1 MRAHRISWRVEV
13 GALWWFI
20 KFIVV
25 VAVALVGAVFAMEN
39 SQPLTVSFIL
49 FNSPEISLGFWLLLF
64 LSAGTLLGIFASS
77 VIIASYRRKLA
88 RATKK
93 D

>member
-1 MRAHRISWRVEV
+1 MGS
-13 GALWWFI
+13 LWWFI
-20 KFIVV
+20 KFLLV
-25 VAVALVGAVFAMEN
+25 VAVALLGAIFGYA
-39 SQPLTVSFIL
+39 SFFLCISFIL

>member
-1 MRAHRISWRVEV
+1 MGS
-13 GALWWFI
+13 LWWFI
-20 KFIVV
+20 KFILVI
-25 VAVALVGAVFAMEN
+25 AVALVGAVFAMEN

-49 FNSPEISLGFWLLLF
+49 FNSPEISLGFWLLVF
-64 LSAGTLLGIFASS
+64 LSVGTLLGIFASS

-88 RATKK
+88 RVTKK

>member
-1 MRAHRISWRVEV
+1 V

-64 LSAGTLLGIFASS
+64 LSAGTLLGYFCQLGDYCQLPSQVGS
-77 VIIASYRRKLA
+77 RHKEGLTQYG
-88 RATKK
+88 
-93 D
+93 

>member
-1 MRAHRISWRVEV
+1 V
-13 GALWWFI
+13 GSLWWLI
-20 KFIVV
+20 KFLLV
-25 VAVALVGAVFAMEN
+25 VAVALLGAIFAMEN
-39 SQPLTVSFIL
+39 SQPLSISFIL